1 MFYVTDSSSHNV
13 LTGERAIELHLI
25 CLHHTTSNK
34 HDECAKLQEESVVKV
49 KNVKANK
56 KQSDDSKIPKR
67 LEKLINYYQQKR
79 FTGSKIGKLKD
90 TKINFI
96 LTIKF
101 LRLLRQSVVYHLH

>member
-25 CLHHTTSNK
+25 CLRHTTSNK
-34 HDECAKLQEESVVKV
+34 RDERAKLQEEFAVKV

-56 KQSDDSKIPKR
+56 KQSDDSKISKR
-67 LEKLINYYQQKR
+67 LEKLINSYQQKR
-79 FTGSKIGKLKD
+79 FTGKIGKLKD